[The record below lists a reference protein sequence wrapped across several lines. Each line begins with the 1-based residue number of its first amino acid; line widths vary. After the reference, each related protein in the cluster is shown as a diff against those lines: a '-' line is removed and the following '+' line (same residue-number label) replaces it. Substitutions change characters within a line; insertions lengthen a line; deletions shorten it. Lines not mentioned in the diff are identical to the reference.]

1 MLRLSLFR
9 LEDTMKRRAFFLTML
24 MTCLLCGCGQ
34 SSASAEAATQQ
45 EKPEYE
51 LSVESTI
58 GQEDCSICS
67 NGGGSLMSY
76 YGKKDSIGIIHL
88 NDLSISDTEVRAFDD
103 DGNEVF
109 GQSSTNTMLNSY
121 GEGCGSVMIS
131 GMPNRGYS
139 DAKIYYKAKDEVN
152 FDKLKDSLCQ
162 TCLDKVVEFYVDQ
175 KNSGD
180 DSRLGTT
187 GYCLVDFSTRELY
200 TLSDPYRGYM
210 IRDYY
215 VRYDMEEGPTSE
227 DDYIDL
233 FTVYAPERAEQ

>member
-9 LEDTMKRRAFFLTML
+9 LEDTMKRRTFFLTML

-34 SSASAEAATQQ
+34 SSASAESATQQ

-51 LSVESTI
+51 LSVESNI
-58 GQEDCSICS
+58 GQEDCSICG

-109 GQSSTNTMLNSY
+109 GQSGTSTRINSY
-121 GEGCGSVMIS
+121 GKDCGSVMIS

-152 FDKLKDSLCQ
+152 FDKLKDALCQ
-162 TCLDKVVEFYVDQ
+162 TCLEKVVEFYVDQ
-175 KNSGD
+175 KNHGD

-187 GYCLVDFSTRELY
+187 GYCLVDFATRELY

-233 FTVYAPERAEQ
+233 FTVYAPERTEQ